1 MLAFRLFVASG
12 LLCLS
17 LIVAITNRYALADVP
32 VGDGRSAPFV
42 LDRWTGVVWLSDTT
56 PLWVREKKAAQRT
69 RTLLTWV
76 SLVAV
81 IGTGAVS
88 LGALLVAEQ
97 RRR

>member
-17 LIVAITNRYALADVP
+17 LIVAITNRYAPADVS
-32 VGDGRSAPFV
+32 VDGRSAPVV
-42 LDRWTGVVWLSDTT
+42 LDRWTGVVWLNDT
-56 PLWVREKKAAQRT
+56 PFWGQEPKAAQRT